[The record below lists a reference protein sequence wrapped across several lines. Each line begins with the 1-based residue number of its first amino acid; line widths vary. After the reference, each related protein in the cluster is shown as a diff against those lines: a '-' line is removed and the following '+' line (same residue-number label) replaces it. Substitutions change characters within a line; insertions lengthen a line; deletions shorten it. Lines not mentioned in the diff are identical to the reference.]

1 MNKKKFIDRK
11 LNPSLANL
19 VNTVNPFSAFGMIP
33 KSLDDF
39 EMNSQSLDLLK
50 KEVEASAAT
59 LGDDEKV
66 AKSDQ
71 ELYERLINSE
81 TDLKNLR
88 LVLRGISRETKI
100 SPGIKGF
107 GEKIGAQYGLHMD
120 QDGKYY
126 LGVFSG
132 LARNMSERIPQF
144 SQKIWTYLLRFVY
157 IGLFFL
163 IGDYLGFYLVV
174 TYFALYFALYW
185 AMVVSPPLT
194 DNAEPLAVFHLNTPM
209 RDEIAGAIES
219 ALLQDGSFDGKL
231 IEIEAELQK
240 ISSIFNTKDLTDA
253 RNVSLFV
260 TNWVNTANYSN
271 TISEP
276 FYGSVT
282 KMAKYLEKF
291 FSTGDIGALEFAKSE
306 LNPIENKIGYTNLKR
321 ASWAPTTKLDFDA
334 NGPDGFRAKY
344 NNSVDLSVAD
354 HVNDFRQALE
364 DGDYYLAS
372 YYYGCDLTDTEQK
385 QIKENNERILAERK
399 AAEERRIA
407 EAAQAQA
414 AQAQAAQAPPPEK
427 GSGFLSSVGKNVA
440 AGAALGKVLGG
451 GNTSG
456 MVQATCRKCNHY
468 ETRPKGNHKAKCPKC
483 GAFGFHWNNV

>member
-157 IGLFFL
+157 IGLFF
-163 IGDYLGFYLVV
+163 
-174 TYFALYFALYW
+174 
-185 AMVVSPPLT
+185 S
-194 DNAEPLAVFHLNTPM
+194 
-209 RDEIAGAIES
+209 
-219 ALLQDGSFDGKL
+219 
-231 IEIEAELQK
+231 
-240 ISSIFNTKDLTDA
+240 
-253 RNVSLFV
+253 
-260 TNWVNTANYSN
+260 NW
-271 TISEP
+271 
-276 FYGSVT
+276 
-282 KMAKYLEKF
+282 
-291 FSTGDIGALEFAKSE
+291 
-306 LNPIENKIGYTNLKR
+306 
-321 ASWAPTTKLDFDA
+321 
-334 NGPDGFRAKY
+334 
-344 NNSVDLSVAD
+344 
-354 HVNDFRQALE
+354 
-364 DGDYYLAS
+364 
-372 YYYGCDLTDTEQK
+372 
-385 QIKENNERILAERK
+385 
-399 AAEERRIA
+399 
-407 EAAQAQA
+407 
-414 AQAQAAQAPPPEK
+414 
-427 GSGFLSSVGKNVA
+427 
-440 AGAALGKVLGG
+440 
-451 GNTSG
+451 
-456 MVQATCRKCNHY
+456 
-468 ETRPKGNHKAKCPKC
+468 
-483 GAFGFHWNNV
+483 